1 MFRVARNLKKEEMD
15 FKQYFTEVEKA
26 MRNVSRRPAKKK
38 YSHGVEVYPV
48 AAIRHYRRLKRAGQR
63 DADKAPCPRRFSAET

>member
-26 MRNVSRRPAKKK
+26 MRNVSRRPAKKNTATGWR
-38 YSHGVEVYPV
+38 STPWLLSGIIE
-48 AAIRHYRRLKRAGQR
+48 
-63 DADKAPCPRRFSAET
+63 D

>member
-26 MRNVSRRPAKKK
+26 MRNVSRRPAKKS
-38 YSHGVEVYPV
+38 SHGVEVYPV
-48 AAIRHYRRLKRAGQR
+48 AAVRHYRRLKRARQR